1 MNPSEIT
8 ALTVAGVAFVTAVGV
23 AIVNIITAAAA
34 ARQRQVQTDKID
46 ETLRKT
52 AVIEGHVN
60 SEKTR
65 AAGEIATLQKEVLL
79 LRELMA
85 DKKETAA
92 LLAQSTIQTSA
103 HKTFPAAIP
112 VEGQSP
118 VSVKLAEAKVLKQIE
133 KHTKETAENTAATD
147 VTVQEIKKTSE
158 Q

>member
-8 ALTVAGVAFVTAVGV
+8 ALTVAAVAFVTAVGV
-23 AIVNIITAAAA
+23 AIVNIITASAA
-34 ARQRQVQTDKID
+34 ARQRQEQTNKID

-85 DKKETAA
+85 DKKETAS
-92 LLAQSTIQTSA
+92 LLAQSVAQTNSPA
-103 HKTFPAAIP
+103 TSPAAP
-112 VEGQSP
+112 TAPPAAKDPALVE
-118 VSVKLAEAKVLKQIE
+118 LKEIK
-133 KHTKETAENTAATD
+133 KHTKETAVNTAATD
-147 VTVQEIKKTSE
+147 VTVNEIQKSAE
-158 Q
+158 QK

>member
-8 ALTVAGVAFVTAVGV
+8 ALTVAAVAFVTAVGV
-23 AIVNIITAAAA
+23 AIVNIITASAA
-34 ARQRQVQTDKID
+34 ARQRQEQTSKIE

-85 DKKETAA
+85 DKKETAS
-92 LLAQSTIQTSA
+92 LLAQSVAQTHLPTASTA
-103 HKTFPAAIP
+103 VTATADTLAAPA
-112 VEGQSP
+112 
-118 VSVKLAEAKVLKQIE
+118 KRTEATLKKIE
-133 KHTKETAENTAATD
+133 KHTAETAANTAATD
-147 VTVQEIKKTSE
+147 ATVQEIKKTGE

>member
-8 ALTVAGVAFVTAVGV
+8 ALTVAAVAFVTAVGV
-23 AIVNIITAAAA
+23 AIVNIITASAA
-34 ARQRQVQTDKID
+34 ARQRQEQTSKIE

-85 DKKETAA
+85 DKKETAS
-92 LLAQSTIQTSA
+92 LLAQSVAQT
-103 HKTFPAAIP
+103 HLPAASP
-112 VEGQSP
+112 AGQAVVTKP
-118 VSVKLAEAKVLKQIE
+118 AEAVLKKIE
-133 KHTKETAENTAATD
+133 KHTKETAANTAATD
-147 VTVQEIKKTSE
+147 ATVQEIKKTGE

>member
-23 AIVNIITAAAA
+23 AIVNIITASAA

-65 AAGEIATLQKEVLL
+65 AAGEIATLEKEVLL

-92 LLAQSTIQTSA
+92 LLAQSAAQTQTPTTAPKSA
-103 HKTFPAAIP
+103 P
-112 VEGQSP
+112 
-118 VSVKLAEAKVLKQIE
+118 VLKQIE
-133 KHTKETAENTAATD
+133 KNTAATAENTAATD
-147 VTVQEIKKTSE
+147 VTVQEIKKTTE

>member
-8 ALTVAGVAFVTAVGV
+8 ALTVAAVAFVTAVGV
-23 AIVNIITAAAA
+23 AIVNIITAAGA
-34 ARQRQVQTDKID
+34 ARQRQEQTNKID

-92 LLAQSTIQTSA
+92 LLAQSAVQAKPI
-103 HKTFPAAIP
+103 PAAAP
-112 VEGQSP
+112 LTVTDTNKRTE
-118 VSVKLAEAKVLKQIE
+118 VKVLKEIE
-133 KHTKETAENTAATD
+133 KHTAETAANTVATD
-147 VTVQEIKKTSE
+147 ATVQEIKKSE
-158 Q
+158 KP